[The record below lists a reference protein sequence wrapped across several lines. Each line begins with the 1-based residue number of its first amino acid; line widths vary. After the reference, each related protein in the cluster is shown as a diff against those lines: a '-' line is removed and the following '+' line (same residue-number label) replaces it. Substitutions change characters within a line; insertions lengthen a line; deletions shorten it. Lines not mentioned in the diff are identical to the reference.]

1 MELGQRIAWKI
12 SPTRGIS
19 YDTTAG
25 FSVLLNSDV
34 IGSWGSSCEQIL
46 LPDVKDHMIQCEVER
61 GLIVQLFYTPRT
73 EDFGKNLQLFFYPNY
88 KAALSKSGQLLVN
101 ATILL
106 TRQPKYL
113 NMTLTVDR
121 EPDYVRFAP
130 PELNLS
136 PPTFLVGSLAKFE
149 CRTDGALPPSPITFS
164 ISCPPPP
171 RAAVEHERR
180 LKAKLGYPYS
190 VHYRF
195 YNFHSPP
202 TDEELGDRLAVE
214 YAKGILDESRISSS
228 QDNLILSASVPI
240 DSRAHDCIVFCR
252 LQGKEEQIRLTVY
265 YQTTLAYLLPLPK
278 DGIMY
283 AGSSMSC
290 YADGYPSPS
299 ISLFLKQPLRQYK
312 TEPIVDPSQYLI
324 TTSPMP
330 PTEFLSDDSAIAS
343 TTRIGLRPDEYTI
356 RGAHLTLAYN
366 ATPGVELLL
375 VCTAGNA
382 LPQAPD
388 FLGANKT
395 IATARFV
402 VAAVSY
408 SSIGIVLGICL
419 AILLI
424 AVIIITAMVILRK
437 RQKYAANAIS
447 TRCTAGTNG
456 SKVPPSRPPH
466 KPSEYTTKNA
476 SSKLRNMRS
485 SLVDS
490 AGDSPAH
497 ESVHLRTTTTTAPNS
512 DVLYASPSAAGQPK
526 AASPPP
532 HPLPS
537 TDGVE
542 YAELTFDSA
551 ASSDYH
557 KPAARN
563 TLGRVRPS
571 RGMGEGPSTS
581 GAYSASMNSLGRHP
595 RRFEGGSAEE
605 EASTYSTIVGVMQPK
620 GYTSQLVLKQQQ
632 EATQTLLAMHH
643 GKPSTFV

>member
-1 MELGQRIAWKI
+1 MFLGVLNFYVVAPTPFVEFVRVEQVNSFPMELGQRIAWKI
-12 SPTRGIS
+12 SPTKGIS
-19 YDTTAG
+19 YDATAG
-25 FSVLLNSDV
+25 FSILLNSDV
-34 IGSWGSSCEQIL
+34 IGSWGPNCEQL
-46 LPDVKDHMIQCEVER
+46 VPQNVKGHVIQCEVER
-61 GLIVQLFYTPRT
+61 GLILQFFFTPVT

-88 KAALSKSGQLLVN
+88 RAALSKSGQLLVN
-101 ATILL
+101 ATIHL

-136 PPTFLVGSLAKFE
+136 PPTFLDGSLAKFE
-149 CRTDGALPPSPITFS
+149 CRTDGALPPSPIAFS

-195 YNFHSPP
+195 YNFPSPP

-330 PTEFLSDDSAIAS
+330 PMEFLPDDSAISS
-343 TTRIGLRPDEYTI
+343 TTRIGLRPDEYSI

-382 LPQAPD
+382 LPHAPD

-395 IATARFV
+395 IATAR
-402 VAAVSY
+402 
-408 SSIGIVLGICL
+408 SIGIVLGICL

-424 AVIIITAMVILRK
+424 AVIIITAMVILRR
-437 RQKYAANAIS
+437 RQKYASNAIN

-456 SKVPPSRPPH
+456 SKVPSRPPN
-466 KPSEYTTKNA
+466 KFTTLKIAPVGRKDGFPSIR
-476 SSKLRNMRS
+476 L
-485 SLVDS
+485 SLS
-490 AGDSPAH
+490 RP
-497 ESVHLRTTTTTAPNS
+497 P
-512 DVLYASPSAAGQPK
+512 SPSHTNLSTVRACIPPDDWIGCIDYRDLK
-526 AASPPP
+526 AY
-532 HPLPS
+532 
-537 TDGVE
+537 V
-542 YAELTFDSA
+542 
-551 ASSDYH
+551 
-557 KPAARN
+557 
-563 TLGRVRPS
+563 
-571 RGMGEGPSTS
+571 
-581 GAYSASMNSLGRHP
+581 
-595 RRFEGGSAEE
+595 
-605 EASTYSTIVGVMQPK
+605 
-620 GYTSQLVLKQQQ
+620 
-632 EATQTLLAMHH
+632 
-643 GKPSTFV
+643 